1 MSVGWTYWLMAT
13 EWVMATV
20 IGDPFQDE
28 VTKMA
33 RLPPCSVS
41 LALCLSAESLLP
53 PDVLSKPTCQETE
66 GSAPPPLWPTASRK
80 LQPSVQQPAKDRVVP
95 IAMPLNLEKLPSF
108 EPSDETAALANT

>member
-13 EWVMATV
+13 ERVMVTV
-20 IGDPFQDE
+20 IGEPFQDE

-66 GSAPPPLWPTASRK
+66 GSPPPAPATANS
-80 LQPSVQQPAKDRVVP
+80 QQ
-95 IAMPLNLEKLPSF
+95 
-108 EPSDETAALANT
+108 ETAALSAAACKGQSGANSHALELGKTPFL